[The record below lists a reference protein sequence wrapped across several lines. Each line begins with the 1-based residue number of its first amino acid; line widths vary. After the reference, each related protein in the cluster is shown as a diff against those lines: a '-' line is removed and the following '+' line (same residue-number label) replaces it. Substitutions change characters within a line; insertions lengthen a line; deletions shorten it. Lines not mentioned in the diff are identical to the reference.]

1 MKNRMSKNT
10 VELDATRCCLPHVTH
25 TSDILVLGAGYAG
38 MTAAAL
44 LAHEGKDVTVLEAH
58 ETLGGCA
65 SFFRTGKY
73 SFDVGATTISGMQ
86 PHQPAG
92 RVFGHLGLTPN
103 LIKQDPGMIIRRQGD
118 DVVRWADKQTW
129 IAEAQRHFTGD
140 QAGFWNAQYELEQ
153 RVYGLVGHTHAI
165 PPTSIGEL
173 LALAAPSMLSNVGLL
188 PGLVRPV
195 EVLLKRYG
203 VDTPAFREF
212 IDEQLLIST
221 QNSAMRAPYLTGAMG
236 LTYPS
241 ETYYPIGGM
250 VKPVLQL
257 MRHATAHGAT
267 VKFRRAVTSIT
278 QRNGM
283 WEVMCANGECYHART
298 VVSSIPIWN
307 MQSLTGDRVQ
317 RYFTSK
323 ASTFDRSWV
332 GLTLYFAL
340 DGVPKIPST
349 YVQLYL
355 DEPIPFVHSGS
366 LFLTISHPTDNEK
379 APEGHTTVTASTHAL
394 ADDWDDCSPEVARE
408 RKQQIIDGMLAL
420 IKRRMHEFEG
430 MQMLHVEG
438 GTPQTWE
445 RYTGRYRGY
454 VGGIPHDIRRP
465 LLTLPPNNTPFSGL
479 YMIGDSVFPGQ
490 GTPAVMMG
498 AWNTVQR
505 IFDA

>member
-1 MKNRMSKNT
+1 M
-10 VELDATRCCLPHVTH
+10 ELARKRCCLPNVIH
-25 TSDILVLGAGYAG
+25 TTDNLVLGAGYAG
-38 MTAAAL
+38 MTTAAL
-44 LAHEGKDVTVLEAH
+44 LAHEGRDVTVLEAH
-58 ETLGGCA
+58 DTLGGCA

-103 LIKQDPGMIIRRQGD
+103 LIKQDPGMIIRRNSS
-118 DVVRWADKQTW
+118 DVVRWADPATW
-129 IAEAQRHFTGD
+129 IAEAQNHFSGD
-140 QAGFWNAQYELEQ
+140 QAGFWNEQYRLEQ
-153 RVYGLVGHTHAI
+153 RVYDLVGHTHAI

-173 LALAAPSMLSNVGLL
+173 LALAAPSMLANVGLL

-195 EVLLKRYG
+195 DVLMKRYG

-241 ETYYPIGGM
+241 ETYYPVGGM

-257 MRHATAHGAT
+257 MRHATSRGAA
-267 VKFRRAVTSIT
+267 VKFRRSVTSIT
-278 QRNGM
+278 RRDGR
-283 WEVMCANGECYHART
+283 WDVVCANGERYHARN
-298 VVSSIPIWN
+298 VISSIPIWN
-307 MQSLTGDRVQ
+307 MQSLTQDRVQ
-317 RYFTSK
+317 RYFATK
-323 ASTFDRSWV
+323 ASQFDRSWV

-355 DEPIPFVHSGS
+355 DEAIPYVHSGS
-366 LFLTISHPTDNEK
+366 LFLTISHPDDRDK
-379 APEGHTTVTASTHAL
+379 APEGHTTVTASTHAR
-394 ADDWDDCSPEVARE
+394 ASDWDNCSPEVARE

-438 GTPQTWE
+438 GTPLTWE

-465 LLTLPPNNTPFSGL
+465 LLTLPPNKTPFNGL

-505 IFDA
+505 IFNA